1 MAVKR
6 TGRPVGRPPRV
17 PISPTEVQTRQA
29 KINEQRAYIESVKSG
44 GKIGD
49 SQYLE
54 GDKKD
59 IDVNALEKQLEREEN
74 ALKYLA
80 PQEGTTSEKRQAQKD
95 YDEAA
100 EYIKKNALSMS
111 EVEAYPNPKDI
122 EKDHKYGK
130 AVEKSMAQEVGNPK
144 FTEMCNQMKR
154 AASILDPDDPS
165 LRDVNRHRAS

>member
-6 TGRPVGRPPRV
+6 TGKPVGRPPRV
-17 PISPTEVQTRQA
+17 PIGPNEVQARQA

-59 IDVNALEKQLEREEN
+59 IDVAALEKQLERDEN

-80 PQEGTTSEKRQAQKD
+80 PQEGTTSEKRQAQKEFN
-95 YDEAA
+95 EAK
-100 EYIKKNALSMS
+100 ENIERNELS
-111 EVEAYPNPKDI
+111 K
-122 EKDHKYGK
+122 
-130 AVEKSMAQEVGNPK
+130 
-144 FTEMCNQMKR
+144 
-154 AASILDPDDPS
+154 
-165 LRDVNRHRAS
+165 